1 VVSVCMCARGRGG
14 PIRAFQAYFLC
25 QQVKRLLILF
35 IINAR
40 REVYIFSSLAPFT
53 NVNLRLPRFP
63 PLTINTAVMADVAER
78 MAIPMESME
87 QMAQVLKQL

>member
-1 VVSVCMCARGRGG
+1 MCARGRGG
-14 PIRAFQAYFLC
+14 DLSGHF
-25 QQVKRLLILF
+25 
-35 IINAR
+35 R
-40 REVYIFSSLAPFT
+40 RISFVNKSNGYLFSSLAPFT

-78 MAIPMESME
+78 MAILMESME